1 MDSIAK
7 AIVGALSGK
16 ISKELIVFLISMIPL
31 LELRGSIL
39 VAGVLLKT
47 SFLSTLI
54 IAVIG
59 NMVPIPFILLF
70 IQAIFNWM
78 KKVKHLDKIANKI
91 EQKALSKSEQ
101 IEKYGYFGLYLF
113 VAIPLPGTG
122 AWTGSLL
129 AVLFGM
135 NKKKSLLA
143 IFLGVFTAGLVMSLL
158 SYGVLGGIMSLFG
171 K

>member
-1 MDSIAK
+1 MDAIAQS
-7 AIVGALSGK
+7 IVGALSGK
-16 ISKELIVFLISMIPL
+16 VSKELIVFLISMIPL

-47 SFLSTLI
+47 TFLSTYI
-54 IAVIG
+54 TAVIG
-59 NMVPIPFILLF
+59 NMLPIPFILLF

-78 KKVKHLDKIANKI
+78 KKVKHLDKIAYGI
-91 EQKALSKSEQ
+91 EKKALSKSEQ
-101 IEKYGYFGLYLF
+101 IEKYGYLGLFLF

-135 NKKKSLLA
+135 NRKKSLLM
-143 IFLGVFTAGLVMSLL
+143 IFLGVCTAGLIMSLL
-158 SYGVLGGIMSLFG
+158 SYGVLQSIINMF

>member
-1 MDSIAK
+1 MDSVTQ

-16 ISKELIVFLISMIPL
+16 ISKEIIVFLISMIPL

-47 SFLSTLI
+47 SFIPTLI
-54 IAVIG
+54 ISVIG

-91 EQKALSKSEQ
+91 EKKALSKSEQ

-122 AWTGSLL
+122 VLL

-143 IFLGVFTAGLVMSLL
+143 IFLGVFTAGLVMSLI